1 MVSRLSARRGTL
13 GQSLVEFA
21 ISSLVLVVLFGG
33 LVDGGRM
40 LQRIDV
46 LKEAAREGARHGA
59 SFNAGLNSNSS
70 LDDTHIKAAVDD
82 ILTAGGLPLSSF
94 RNPGNCPT
102 PSDGNS
108 LHNPPYQ
115 GAYMPN
121 VPNQPWLYICYN
133 NSLSTLPASSNAYQH
148 QDLNVILVMGYGPL
162 SSFLPLPVAGFGLAA
177 NLHLSIQGH

>member
-1 MVSRLSARRGTL
+1 MVGRLSARRGML

-70 LDDTHIKAAVDD
+70 IDDAHIKAAVDD

-94 RNPGNCPT
+94 GNPGNCPT

-115 GAYMPN
+115 GAYMHK
-121 VPNQPWLYICYN
+121 VRNQTWIYLRYDE
-133 NSLSTLPASSNAYQH
+133 SHSTMPASSNTYLP
-148 QDLNVILVMGYGPL
+148 QDL
-162 SSFLPLPVAGFGLAA
+162 
-177 NLHLSIQGH
+177 